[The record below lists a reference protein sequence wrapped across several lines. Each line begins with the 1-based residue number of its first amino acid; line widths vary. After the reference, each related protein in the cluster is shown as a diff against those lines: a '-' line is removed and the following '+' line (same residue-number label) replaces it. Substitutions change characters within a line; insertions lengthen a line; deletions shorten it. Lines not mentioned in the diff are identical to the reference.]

1 MNCPKCGKTLING
14 EICPCQQLDIFQRQ
28 MELEKEQA
36 EEQEARE
43 IEYNNQIKQKNK
55 KINNFSDKGNNIL
68 NVITDFLKEMF
79 FNFKNIKNIKENYI
93 EKENKSYAISLYI
106 INLILT
112 SFMIY
117 LLFSKTLLSMIFLY
131 FSLFSY
137 ASSAILFFG
146 SFIITVSSVVLFHFG
161 TSYCIKKNP
170 LYEISASYIYT
181 IPATLIVIILS
192 LISSFAGIIILPTIL
207 IFKAIWTNK
216 ILVENGNEIDKSI
229 IFISIGSIIISSLML
244 IILKLIS

>member
-1 MNCPKCGKTLING
+1 
-14 EICPCQQLDIFQRQ
+14 
-28 MELEKEQA
+28 
-36 EEQEARE
+36 
-43 IEYNNQIKQKNK
+43 
-55 KINNFSDKGNNIL
+55 
-68 NVITDFLKEMF
+68 
-79 FNFKNIKNIKENYI
+79 
-93 EKENKSYAISLYI
+93 
-106 INLILT
+106 
-112 SFMIY
+112 MIY